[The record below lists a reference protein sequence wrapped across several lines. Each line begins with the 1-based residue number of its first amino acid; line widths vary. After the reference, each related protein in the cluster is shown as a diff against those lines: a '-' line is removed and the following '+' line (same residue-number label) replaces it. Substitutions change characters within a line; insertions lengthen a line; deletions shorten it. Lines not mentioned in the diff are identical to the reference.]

1 MIRTL
6 LILSLT
12 FSLISFHSF
21 AQSNPRYLVL
31 YKDKTNSPF
40 SIDKPS
46 NFLSERAVMRR
57 TRQNIALTARDFPV
71 NPAYVAAVKQTGA
84 SIVFSSR
91 WFNGS
96 VVEASDAQ
104 LELIKKLPFYKGIE
118 LNLPVANLTSKSEGV
133 ERINAVNRKLGTE
146 EDLDYGSMNAQLALM
161 EVAQHHQKGY
171 HGENMI
177 IAVIDNGFNSSDKV
191 GFLKPLR
198 DENRIIDTYDFMAR
212 ESNVYNDGS
221 HGLNVMSTMAADLP
235 GTMIG
240 AAFKATYALYRS
252 ENDYI
257 ESPYEEITWLMAAER
272 ADSIGAD
279 VINTSLGYAFFDN
292 EFDKPEYNYTYADM
306 DGKTTIISRAAR
318 FATRTGMLVVCSAGN
333 EGDNAWHY
341 VTAPADVDSVLS
353 VGATNYERSYV
364 PLSSVGPNAAGQ
376 QKPDVAAVGLQAIA
390 GNTAGNVS
398 GYNGTSL
405 ASPQIAGLCAIL
417 WQAYPQLTAQQI
429 INAVK
434 MSGHQSTNPDNLL
447 GYGVPNLVRA
457 AEYIDNNFTPLGTE
471 NEMIK
476 QIIIAPNPAQKE
488 LVLTIPAALVGKKA
502 NLALFGVNG
511 ASLGNSE
518 SQLAASQS
526 ISTAHLASGL
536 YVLKI
541 RVNNQERALKFIKQ

>member
-6 LILSLT
+6 LAAFVT

-31 YKDKTNSPF
+31 YKDKINSPF
-40 SIDKPS
+40 STDKPS
-46 NFLSERAVMRR
+46 DFLSERAIMRR
-57 TRQNIALTARDFPV
+57 TRQNIALTTRDFPV
-71 NPAYVAAVKQTGA
+71 NPAYVTAVKQTGA
-84 SIVFSSR
+84 AIVFSSR

-96 VVEASDAQ
+96 VVEASVAQ
-104 LELIKKLPFYKGIE
+104 LEAIKKLPFYKGIE
-118 LNLPVANLTSKSEGV
+118 LNLPVANLNSKSEGV
-133 ERINAVNRKLGTE
+133 ERIHAGSRKLETE

-161 EVAQHHQKGY
+161 QVAQHHQKGY
-171 HGENMI
+171 HGENML
-177 IAVIDNGFNSSDKV
+177 IAVMDNGFNSGDKV

-198 DENRIIDTYDFMAR
+198 DENRIVDTYDFMAR

-221 HGLNVMSTMAADLP
+221 HGLNVLSTMAAYLP

-240 AAFKATYALYRS
+240 AAFKASYALYRS

-279 VINTSLGYAFFDN
+279 VINTSLGYSYFDN
-292 EFDKPEYNYTYADM
+292 EFNRPEYNYTYADM

-318 FATRTGMLVVCSAGN
+318 FATRTGMLVVCAAGN

-341 VTAPADVDSVLS
+341 IAAPADVDSVLT
-353 VGATNYERSYV
+353 VGATNYERSYA

-376 QKPDVAAVGLQAIA
+376 QKPDVAAVGLQAVA

-398 GYNGTSL
+398 GLNGTSL

-417 WQAYPQLTAQQI
+417 WQAYPQLTAQEI
-429 INAVK
+429 IKVVK
-434 MSGHQSTNPDNLL
+434 MSGHQATAPDNLL
-447 GYGVPNLVRA
+447 GYGVPDLVKA
-457 AEYIDNNFTPLGTE
+457 VEYIDSNFKPLGTE
-471 NEMIK
+471 SETIR
-476 QIIIAPNPAQKE
+476 QIVIAPNPAQKE

-502 NLALFGVNG
+502 NLALYGVNG
-511 ASLGNSE
+511 ASLGNME
-518 SQLAASQS
+518 SQLAASQV
-526 ISTAHLASGL
+526 ISTAHLSSGL
-536 YVLKI
+536 YFLRI

>member
-1 MIRTL
+1 MIKSL
-6 LILSLT
+6 LIHLVT

-31 YKDKTNSPF
+31 YKDKANSPF
-40 SIDKPS
+40 STDKPS
-46 NFLSERAVMRR
+46 DFLSERAVMRR
-57 TRQNIALTARDFPV
+57 TRQNIALTTRDFPV
-71 NPAYVAAVKQTGA
+71 NPAYVTAVKQTGA
-84 SIVFSSR
+84 TIVFSSR

-104 LELIKKLPFYKGIE
+104 LEAIKKLPFYKGIE
-118 LNLPVANLTSKSEGV
+118 LNLPVANLNSKSEGV
-133 ERINAVNRKLGTE
+133 ERINGADRKLETE

-171 HGENMI
+171 HGENML
-177 IAVIDNGFNSSDKV
+177 IAVIDNGFNSGDKV

-198 DENRIIDTYDFMAR
+198 DENRIVDTYDFMAR

-221 HGLNVMSTMAADLP
+221 HGLNVLSTMAAYLP

-240 AAFKATYALYRS
+240 AAFKASYALYRS

-279 VINTSLGYAFFDN
+279 VINTSLGYSYFDN
-292 EFDKPEYNYTYADM
+292 EFDRPEYNYTYADM
-306 DGKTTIISRAAR
+306 DGKTTMISRAAR
-318 FATRTGMLVVCSAGN
+318 FAVRTGMLVVCAAGN
-333 EGDNAWHY
+333 EGNDAWHY
-341 VTAPADVDSVLS
+341 ITAPADVDSVLT

-376 QKPDVAAVGLQAIA
+376 QKPDVAAVGQQAIA

-398 GYNGTSL
+398 GLNGTSL

-417 WQAYPQLTAQQI
+417 WQAYPQLTSQDI
-429 INAVK
+429 MKAVK
-434 MSGHQSTNPDNLL
+434 MSGHQATAPDNLL
-447 GYGVPNLVRA
+447 GYGVPDLVKA
-457 AEYIDNNFTPLGTE
+457 AEYIDSNFKPLGTE
-471 NEMIK
+471 SETIR
-476 QIIIAPNPAQKE
+476 QIVIAPNPAQKE

-502 NLALFGVNG
+502 DLALYGVNG
-511 ASLGNSE
+511 ASLGNTE
-518 SQLAASQS
+518 SQLAASQV
-526 ISTAHLASGL
+526 ISTAHLSSGL
-536 YVLKI
+536 YFLRI